1 MKVSIITVTYN
12 SEKTLRDTLESIEL
26 QTYKDIEYIIIDGGS
41 TDNTLKLI
49 NEVSTRV
56 TKCLSESDNGI
67 YDALNKGINLSTG
80 DIIGFVHSDDLLA
93 RPNIIETIVSRF
105 HETKADVVYGDL
117 VFFEKNQIDIIKRYW
132 RSGPFKRSKLSLGW
146 APPHPSFYMRRE
158 LYKDDGYFDLS
169 YRIAADYDQMVRIL
183 KRDDIKVIYVP
194 QVFVKM
200 RLGGESTRIDNAI
213 SSTKEIVEVM
223 KNHNVN
229 WKIAIIIRKISKLMQ
244 LFAHK

>member
-93 RPNIIETIVSRF
+93 RPDIIETIVSRF

-117 VFFEKNQIDIIKRYW
+117 VFLQKT
-132 RSGPFKRSKLSLGW
+132 KL
-146 APPHPSFYMRRE
+146 
-158 LYKDDGYFDLS
+158 
-169 YRIAADYDQMVRIL
+169 I
-183 KRDDIKVIYVP
+183 
-194 QVFVKM
+194 
-200 RLGGESTRIDNAI
+200 
-213 SSTKEIVEVM
+213 
-223 KNHNVN
+223 
-229 WKIAIIIRKISKLMQ
+229 
-244 LFAHK
+244 

>member
-93 RPNIIETIVSRF
+93 RPDIIETIVSRF

-132 RSGPFKRSKLSLGW
+132 RSGPFKRSKLSL
-146 APPHPSFYMRRE
+146 
-158 LYKDDGYFDLS
+158 
-169 YRIAADYDQMVRIL
+169 
-183 KRDDIKVIYVP
+183 
-194 QVFVKM
+194 
-200 RLGGESTRIDNAI
+200 
-213 SSTKEIVEVM
+213 
-223 KNHNVN
+223 
-229 WKIAIIIRKISKLMQ
+229 
-244 LFAHK
+244 

>member
-12 SEKTLRDTLESIEL
+12 SEKTLRDTLELIEL

-93 RPNIIETIVSRF
+93 RPDIIETIVSRF
-105 HETKADVVYGDL
+105 HGQKRMLYRCIW
-117 VFFEKNQIDIIKRYW
+117 FFRKNQIDIIKRYW

-158 LYKDDGYFDLS
+158 
-169 YRIAADYDQMVRIL
+169 
-183 KRDDIKVIYVP
+183 
-194 QVFVKM
+194 
-200 RLGGESTRIDNAI
+200 
-213 SSTKEIVEVM
+213 
-223 KNHNVN
+223 
-229 WKIAIIIRKISKLMQ
+229 II
-244 LFAHK
+244 